1 MRLFCI
7 IKERGEANMKFCPKC
22 GQMLDD
28 DALICSRCGATQSS
42 NDTATSYNKASFN
55 ESTTSVSTPMNQGGV
70 ANIKSEF
77 DALYNSNEKFRDLYK
92 QAKLK
97 ALLGFFNILV
107 LPLFLIVMLMSY
119 AFLNGKNVGDPSLVS
134 QSSFPIGL
142 TLLNFFK
149 YNDIAW
155 SSKVEA
161 VSTSLGPDQVN
172 TAAAMMLP
180 FVIAAGTLM
189 VFGMFTTIVSKKAFY
204 NMFTQNEARL
214 TKSMNRS
221 LIFIPGA
228 IALTLLIIPVIISNS
243 LLSGLVY
250 TRTYALGEIEPNQSF
265 LVAGLITYFVSLL
278 VMVAGPI
285 LINAFLLKPK
295 VSKYL

>member
-1 MRLFCI
+1 
-7 IKERGEANMKFCPKC
+7 MKFCQKC

-42 NDTATSYNKASFN
+42 NDTATSYNHASFN
-55 ESTTSVSTPMNQGGV
+55 ESTTSASTPVNQGGI

-77 DALYNSNEKFRDLYK
+77 DALYNSNEKFRYLYK
-92 QAKLK
+92 LAKLK

-107 LPLFLIVMLMSY
+107 LPLFLIVMLMPY
-119 AFLNGKNVGDPSLVS
+119 AFLNGKNVGDPTLVS

-155 SSKVEA
+155 SSKVKE
-161 VSTSLGPDQVN
+161 VSTSLGPHQVN
-172 TAAAMMLP
+172 AAAAMMLP
-180 FVIAAGTLM
+180 FVIAAGTHM

-265 LVAGLITYFVSLL
+265 LVAGLITYLVSML
-278 VMVAGPI
+278 VLIAGPI
-285 LINAFLLKPK
+285 LINSFLIKPK